1 MLQVERKR
9 GGDKQRRTAPRH
21 TRAVAEFKLR
31 LNWKAQTLSGSP
43 AIPCHTCHLRPVR
56 LIPYPASRQRCGT
69 RQDTSCHQ
77 IDISY
82 RTHQTFFHTDT
93 RNIDYPV
100 AYNIHTAVEKDRNNK
115 KERNGKQELRK
126 ALRLPSGFLPLPHLP
141 IQSRTL
147 D

>member
-31 LNWKAQTLSGSP
+31 SIWEAQTLCGSP

-56 LIPYPASRQRCGT
+56 PVPYPASRQRCGT

-100 AYNIHTAVEKDRNNK
+100 AYIIHTAVEKNRNNK